1 MVWQQLSNSIR
12 PSTNYLMVFMRR
24 LRVKGVL
31 LSHGGHHAIGG
42 ERHVTIAWRPP
53 NDSLGPFI
61 NSNMGVTKQ

>member
-1 MVWQQLSNSIR
+1 M
-12 PSTNYLMVFMRR
+12 
-24 LRVKGVL
+24 KGVL